1 MAISMTT
8 EIVSGIT
15 KLTGIAPQFL
25 VDDLDAAIAYY
36 RRQLGFELDFCY
48 ESFYASVS
56 RDGFAIH
63 LKCAPKT
70 LADRAHRK
78 RHEHLDAYIGVVG
91 ATSLHEE
98 LRSRGALITRPLEE
112 RPWSCRDFYV
122 EDLDG
127 YILCFSEPTA

>member
-1 MAISMTT
+1 MTT
-8 EIVSGIT
+8 EVASEIT
-15 KLTGIAPQFL
+15 RLTSIAPQFL
-25 VDDLDAAIAYY
+25 VDDVEAAIAYY
-36 RRQLGFELDFCY
+36 RDQLGFELDFCY

-78 RHEHLDAYIGVVG
+78 QHEHLDAYIGVVG
-91 ATSLHEE
+91 AMGLHDE
-98 LRSRGALITRPLEE
+98 LRSRGARITKPLEE
-112 RPWSCRDFYV
+112 QPWSCRDFHV

>member
-1 MAISMTT
+1 MTT
-8 EIVSGIT
+8 TIVSGIT

-25 VDDLDAAIAYY
+25 VDDLDAATAYY
-36 RRQLGFELDFCY
+36 RGQLGFELDFCY
-48 ESFYASVS
+48 ESLYASVS

-78 RHEHLDAYIGVVG
+78 QYEHLDVYIGVVG
-91 ATSLHEE
+91 AATLHDE
-98 LRSRGALITRPLEE
+98 LRSRGAIITRPLEE

>member
-1 MAISMTT
+1 MSTARA
-8 EIVSGIT
+8 SGT
-15 KLTGIAPQFL
+15 SKLTGIAPQFL

-36 RRQLGFELDFCY
+36 CEQLGFKLDFCY

-78 RHEHLDAYIGVVG
+78 QNEHLDVSIGVVG
-91 ATSLHEE
+91 ATTLYDE
-98 LRSRGALITRPLEE
+98 LRSRGALITRPLED

-127 YILCFSEPTA
+127 YILCFSEPIP